1 VTATVPAPA
10 AEPAETA
17 EPATRA
23 PKTGRSGA
31 VAVRGLSWLVCRL
44 PEGALH
50 RLFALFGEA
59 HYRIARERRDLG
71 RRNLLRVCRE
81 LERRGLAAPGVAAA
95 AHDPRALERL
105 LRAVFRHHARYYLEV
120 MRVSTY
126 SAAYVARHV
135 SIADPATVDAALD
148 IRTQGAVFLG
158 LHFGAMELPVRLAAL
173 RFGQSVLAPMESL
186 PDPALQAWFHDQ
198 RSAAGIEPIDPR
210 GAGRRLIERA
220 RGGGAVAIVGDRP
233 IGGPGRVTPL
243 FGAPASLPV
252 GPILVALEAGVPV
265 WGVAVRRTGPGQY
278 ALRIEAIDMPP
289 PGPTKARAAA
299 FLAGEAAVFERLIA
313 DAPEQWWTL
322 LFPIWEDGA

>member
-1 VTATVPAPA
+1 MTSSPA
-10 AEPAETA
+10 ATEAATKPTA
-17 EPATRA
+17 GARIS
-23 PKTGRSGA
+23 GRLGA
-31 VAVRGLSWLVCRL
+31 LAVRGVTWLVCRL
-44 PEGALH
+44 PEGPLH

-59 HYRIARERRDLG
+59 HYRLARDRRELARG
-71 RRNLLRVCRE
+71 NVLRVCRE
-81 LERRGLAAPGVAAA
+81 LERRGMAGPGVAAA
-95 AHDPRALERL
+95 VHDARALERL
-105 LRAVFRHHARYYLEV
+105 LRDVFRHHARYYLEV

-126 SAAYVARHV
+126 SAAYVAGHV

-148 IRTQGAVFLG
+148 IRVQGAVFLG

-186 PDPALQAWFHDQ
+186 PDPAIQAWFREQ
-198 RSAAGIEPIDPR
+198 RSGAGIEPIDPR

-233 IGGPGRVTPL
+233 IGGPGRSTLL

-265 WGVAVRRTGPGQY
+265 WAVAVTRTGWGRY
-278 ALRIEAIDMPP
+278 ALRIEPVATPAA
-289 PGPTKARAAA
+289 GPTKERAAA
-299 FLAGEAAVFERLIA
+299 FLAAEAAAFERLIA

-322 LFPIWEDGA
+322 LFPIWEDEA